1 MIEDLVSSVQ
11 NLFGTRRV
19 RKKPRIIPKEEHGID
34 IRQVS
39 PFAINIC
46 ERLQNAGFV
55 AYIVGGAVRDLLI
68 GHRPKDF
75 DVATDATPEQVKKVT
90 RRAIIIG
97 RRFRLVHVIKGSE
110 TIEVSTFR
118 ALGDAGVSKSDKGR
132 VLVDNVFGEQWED
145 AARRDFT
152 VNAMYYDPSTEEVL
166 DYHNGMLDVR
176 KKRIRMIGDPE
187 VRYREDPVRILRA
200 IRISSK
206 LGFTIDPK
214 TSEPMGRMSVLL
226 KDIPQARLSDELLKI
241 LASGAALA
249 CLQNLLKYQ
258 VKLPNRVLHPWV
270 NDPENLFL
278 NKALARC
285 DARVEMGKSISSSF
299 IFAALLWPEMQ
310 GRYPDAKLSFR
321 NASREWN
328 EACREML
335 DKYYGEFQNRL
346 YPDIF
351 EIWQLQ
357 LKFERIS
364 PGRALGL
371 LDHPRFR
378 AAYDFLLIRASCG
391 EVPHAIADWWT
402 AFEAATIDEQS
413 LMLSEVPSLLRG
425 LNKSVPEA
433 ESTSKKK
440 RRKKKGATPKEN
452 KNLSEE
458 KTISQEILPAEEA
471 PSVKQPMVETVRST
485 ILTPSRPRVT
495 GLRKRYPG
503 ALLSSKKPGDQR

>member
-1 MIEDLVSSVQ
+1 MIEDIVSSVQ
-11 NLFGTRRV
+11 NLFGTRRI
-19 RKKPRIIPKEEHGID
+19 RKKPRVISREEHGID

-90 RRAIIIG
+90 KRAIIIG

-118 ALGDAGVSKSDKGR
+118 ALGDAGVAKSEKGR

-214 TSEPMGRMSVLL
+214 TSEPMGRMCGLL

-241 LASGAALA
+241 LGSGAALT

-258 VKLPNRVLHPWV
+258 VKLPNRVLQPWV

-285 DARVEMGKSISSSF
+285 DARVDMGKSISSSF

-310 GRYPDAKLSFR
+310 GKYPEAKLSFR

-328 EACREML
+328 NACREML

-357 LKFERIS
+357 LRFDRIS
-364 PGRALGL
+364 PSRALGL

-402 AFEAATIDEQS
+402 AFEAATADEQS
-413 LMLSEVPSLLRG
+413 MMLEEVPSLLKG
-425 LNKSVPEA
+425 LNKPAQVT
-433 ESTSKKK
+433 ESTPKKK
-440 RRKKKGATPKEN
+440 RRKKKGTTPKVSDAVTEE
-452 KNLSEE
+452 KIVPQDTPPSEE
-458 KTISQEILPAEEA
+458 
-471 PSVKQPMVETVRST
+471 PSERQQVPETVRST
-485 ILTPSRPRVT
+485 IVPPSRPRVT

-503 ALLSSKKPGDQR
+503 ALLSSKKPGGQ

>member
-1 MIEDLVSSVQ
+1 MIEDIVSSVQ
-11 NLFGTRRV
+11 NLFGTRRI
-19 RKKPRIIPKEEHGID
+19 RKKPRIIPRQEHGID

-97 RRFRLVHVIKGSE
+97 RRFRLVHVIKGTE

-118 ALGDAGVSKSDKGR
+118 ALSEAGVSKNEKGR

-241 LASGAALA
+241 LGSGAALT
-249 CLQNLLKYQ
+249 CLQNLRKYQ
-258 VKLPNRVLHPWV
+258 VKLPNRVLQPWM
-270 NDPENLFL
+270 NDPDNLFL

-299 IFAALLWPEMQ
+299 IFAALLWPEIA
-310 GRYPDAKLSFR
+310 RKYPDGKLSFR
-321 NASREWN
+321 NASRDWN
-328 EACREML
+328 NTCREML

-357 LKFERIS
+357 LKFDRIS
-364 PGRALGL
+364 PSRALGL

-402 AFEAATIDEQS
+402 AFEAATLDEQS
-413 LMLSEVPSLLRG
+413 LMLEEVPSLLKG
-425 LNKSVPEA
+425 LNKPGQVTEGSP
-433 ESTSKKK
+433 KKK
-440 RRKKKGATPKEN
+440 RRKKKTSASKEDKRGSEEQEVYQDN
-452 KNLSEE
+452 RPQEVLSE
-458 KTISQEILPAEEA
+458 K
-471 PSVKQPMVETVRST
+471 KQTVETVRST
-485 ILTPSRPRVT
+485 ITPPPRTRVT

-503 ALLSSKKPGDQR
+503 ALLSSRKPGDR